1 MLLGPTRPL
10 CLATNQLIMTA
21 TTKTTRNTL
30 GIYIWF
36 RGSRLESTQTQ
47 KREWPPKPLGIKPPR
62 SLMKH
67 PQVLPP
73 TKLLPRKKQGPYLRA
88 KNKEMWRKKAI
99 AAERAKEREKARV
112 PRLGPRFPKKKVP
125 YNPRVNTNIG
135 VPHSAILRAPRRG
148 YSPKQKIPE
157 KALNYYQRKLERIL
171 EVQKMEKK
179 QEENPKLVL
188 AAAQKRSSSKSSPIL
203 LDNPLQDFPP
213 MSIEDQVLDYP
224 PMNINGQILYGP
236 PPAIYGISSSRIKH
250 QQIFPPDPPPNLD
263 VDRPKV
269 KYPYF
274 VQRTKYNMIPVYTDI
289 KNGRSRVLTIV
300 RRIEGN
306 IK

>member
-1 MLLGPTRPL
+1 
-10 CLATNQLIMTA
+10 
-21 TTKTTRNTL
+21 
-30 GIYIWF
+30 
-36 RGSRLESTQTQ
+36 
-47 KREWPPKPLGIKPPR
+47 
-62 SLMKH
+62 MKH

-73 TKLLPRKKQGPYLRA
+73 MKLLPRTKQGPYLRA
-88 KNKEMWRKKAI
+88 KNKEMWKKKAV
-99 AAERAKEREKARV
+99 AAERTKEREKARV
-112 PRLGPRFPKKKVP
+112 PRLGARFPKKKAP

-157 KALNYYQRKLERIL
+157 NALNYYQRKLERIL
-171 EVQKMEKK
+171 EMQKI
-179 QEENPKLVL
+179 ENLNSLTTTDTTTTRRKLSS
-188 AAAQKRSSSKSSPIL
+188 AAAQTQKSSKNSPIL

-213 MSIEDQVLDYP
+213 MSIDDQILDYP
-224 PMNINGQILYGP
+224 PMNINGQMLYAP

-250 QQIFPPDPPPNLD
+250 QQILPSDPPPRPD
-263 VDRPKV
+263 FDRPKI

-289 KNGRSRVLTIV
+289 KNGRTRILTIV

-306 IK
+306 VKKLAQDIKEEFFPNDTKDKLVTIRQTCNQIVIKGKRDRELKFWLHKRGF